1 MNVKIVVTGLLALSC
16 VLNTGCGGGS
26 TSNSG
31 SNSSISQTQAT
42 DFVST
47 VAGSASAALGTAAAA
62 QGVQSR
68 ALQGL
73 SARIMKGTLA
83 HNPNVKQQKMQVQ
96 CNSQG
101 TSCTFSDNF
110 NISDSCQTGGTM
122 SVAGDMNGNGTP
134 NSAYLSLQVMVTPHD
149 WTCDGP
155 TINGDPYVQINGTYT
170 YPADSATMTMSGA
183 FTAGAQTCQ
192 LNITVNANSN
202 GSGDISGTA
211 CGDSIN
217 GTF

>member
-1 MNVKIVVTGLLALSC
+1 MVVTGLLALAC
-16 VLNTGCGGGS
+16 VLSTACSNTGV
-26 TSNSG
+26 SNGG

-47 VAGSASAALGTAAAA
+47 VAGSAAAALGKAAAA

-68 ALQGL
+68 TLKGL

-83 HNPNVKQQKMQVQ
+83 RNPNVKEQKMQVQ

-110 NISDSCQTGGTM
+110 NISDSCTTGGTM
-122 SVAGDMNGNGTP
+122 SVAGSMNGNGTT

-183 FTAGAQTCQ
+183 FTAGGQTCQ